1 MGVAAREQVEGKQP
15 VNADTALLVGLATLA
30 LAAVLAAPLIVR
42 AWRLWRRGPPDFH
55 ADQSA
60 NDRRW

>member
-1 MGVAAREQVEGKQP
+1 VAAREPVEGKQP

-30 LAAVLAAPLIVR
+30 LAAVLAVPAIVR

-55 ADQSA
+55 SDGSA
-60 NDRRW
+60 NDRDW